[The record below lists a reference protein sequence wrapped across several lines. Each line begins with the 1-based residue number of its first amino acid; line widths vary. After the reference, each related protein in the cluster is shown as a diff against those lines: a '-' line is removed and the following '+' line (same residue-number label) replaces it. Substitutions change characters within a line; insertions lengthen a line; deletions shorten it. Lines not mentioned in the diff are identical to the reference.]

1 MTIPAD
7 IREKAEAMVN
17 QAGPGGD
24 DRPTLVANI
33 IALVMEQRERCAQIA
48 ERRGLAAVARV
59 LADPKE
65 KRACHE
71 SVVSAASAIASAIRN
86 EGEQKT

>member
-7 IREKAEAMVN
+7 IREKAEQIADEWR
-17 QAGPGGD
+17 AGASTRISAP
-24 DRPTLVANI
+24 
-33 IALVMEQRERCAQIA
+33 IARAILEERERCVRIA
-48 ERRGLAAVARV
+48 ERHGLAAVARV

-86 EGEQKT
+86 EEGQA